1 MNATPTGGSAT
12 PTGSAAPARA
22 EALRFDPATSAVVVI
37 DPQNDFCH
45 PDGLHGRLGKDTGG
59 AQAVLPRL
67 AALLDHA
74 RRHGV
79 PVVFV
84 RTTHDETTDSAAW
97 DDRHVEPRPARTCV
111 TGSWGAEFCGV
122 APEAGETVVVKHRY
136 SAFAGTAM
144 RETLTRMGRTS
155 LLFTGFATGT
165 CVENSVR
172 EAVCRDF
179 LVTLVEDCCADYTTE
194 AHERAVEAIE
204 AGYGLVSSSE
214 RIAQVWSAWAAD
226 ADAAHAPEMEP
237 T

>member
-1 MNATPTGGSAT
+1 MNATPTGRSTIATGSAT
-12 PTGSAAPARA
+12 VARA

-45 PDGLHGRLGKDTGG
+45 PDGLHGRLGKDTSA
-59 AQAVLPRL
+59 AQAALPRL

-84 RTTHDETTDSAAW
+84 RTTHDEITDSAAW
-97 DDRHVEPRPARTCV
+97 DDRHVEPRPVRTCV

-136 SAFAGTAM
+136 SAFAGTQM
-144 RETLTRMGRTS
+144 RETLNRIGRSS

-165 CVENSVR
+165 CVENSLR

-179 LVTLVEDCCADYTTE
+179 LVTLVEDCCADYTAE
-194 AHERAVEAIE
+194 AHDRAVEAIG
-204 AGYGLVSSSE
+204 AGYGLVSRSE
-214 RIAQVWSAWAAD
+214 RIAQLWDTWTAD
-226 ADAAHAPEMEP
+226 APAGRGLEMEP